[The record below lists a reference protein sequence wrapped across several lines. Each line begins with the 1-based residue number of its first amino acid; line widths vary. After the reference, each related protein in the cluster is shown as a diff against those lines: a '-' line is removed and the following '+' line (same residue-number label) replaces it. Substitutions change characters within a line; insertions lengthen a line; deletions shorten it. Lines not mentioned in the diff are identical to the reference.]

1 MPYNEINALRKE
13 GKLEEALALAERE
26 YANAPGKY
34 EGINLFW
41 CLNDDCKRLTADE
54 AEAVVQRMSALAEKF
69 GLGNDKMKRALD
81 RAKHLLSPEGEMEKA
96 GWDIF
101 RTLQNTDLADVM
113 LRKNLLLKYL
123 NLNLPK
129 PSLLHSLI
137 MTEAIKMD
145 KANPEEF
152 AFTKF
157 SELWGLDAFK
167 EDDWRQRPSRDG
179 SFKTPSL
186 VEKVISEYIREM
198 HADNVVPSEAFVA
211 LLNNAM
217 QKFPRNKHLT
227 RYAAQIKARTGNTDE
242 AIESFKKL
250 ICESPEK
257 FYLWDD
263 LAQLV
268 DDPEIKIGL
277 LCGAVMAGNSDDFVV
292 NVRLHLA
299 DELCNLRMYGNALNE
314 LLRYERVHQQKGW
327 PLRRKYFNVANRLPR
342 NIQPDDNH
350 PLYAKYKAAAD
361 QFIYSSLASKLM
373 VKAWEKKD
381 NFNGQPMISWQL
393 RNENNSFWIKPRKY
407 HLDYNLKNGTV
418 FDARMI
424 GNRIVW
430 IQPTTLTEDLPWLKK
445 VEGQLSIVRPDTPDG
460 KTYGQVG
467 EVFVPPYLT
476 YGHAHGDTVTVIAIL
491 NNDGRWNALS
501 VK

>member
-1 MPYNEINALRKE
+1 MPLNEINALRKE
-13 GKLEEALALAERE
+13 GRLEEALALAERE

-41 CLNDDCKRLTADE
+41 CLNDDCKRLSSDE

-69 GLGNDKMKRALD
+69 GSENEKMKRALE
-81 RAKHLLSPEGEMEKA
+81 RAKHMLTPEGEMEKT

-101 RTLQNTDLADVM
+101 RTLQSTDLADVM
-113 LRKNLLLKYL
+113 MRKNLLFKYL
-123 NLNLPK
+123 QLELPK

-145 KANPEEF
+145 KVTPEEF

-157 SELWGLDAFK
+157 AEMWGLDSFK
-167 EDDWRQRPSRDG
+167 DDDWHQRPARDK
-179 SFKTPSL
+179 SFKMPSL
-186 VEKVISEYIREM
+186 VEKVIGEYIREM
-198 HADNVVPSEAFVA
+198 HTDNVTPSEAFVA
-211 LLNNAM
+211 LLEKAVT
-217 QKFPRNKHLT
+217 QFPRNKHLQ
-227 RYAAQIKARTGNTDE
+227 RYSAQIKARTGQANE
-242 AIESFKKL
+242 AIECYKRL
-250 ICESPEK
+250 ICESPDK

-277 LCGAVMAGNSDDFVV
+277 LCGAVMAGTAEDFVV
-292 NVRLHLA
+292 NVRLRLA

-314 LLRYERVHQQKGW
+314 LLRYERLHQQKGW

-350 PLYAKYKAAAD
+350 PLYAKYKAVAD
-361 QFIYSSLASKLM
+361 RFIYSSLASTLI
-373 VKAWEKKD
+373 VKTWEKKD
-381 NFNGQPMISWQL
+381 NLNGKQMISWQL
-393 RNENNSFWIKPRKY
+393 RSENSVFWIKPRKY
-407 HLDYNLKNGTV
+407 HLEYTLKNGTV
-418 FDARMI
+418 FDARII
-424 GNRIVW
+424 GNNIVW
-430 IQPTTLTEDLPWLKK
+430 MQPTTLTDDLPWLKN
-445 VEGQLSIVRPDTPDG
+445 VQGTLAIVRPNTPDG

-476 YGHAHGDTVTVIAIL
+476 YGHAQGDTVTVTAIL
-491 NNDGRWNALS
+491 NNDGRWNALA